1 MPKKFQ
7 SIFSSNEKIDQNL
20 NALFT
25 QHQDEGKNVNENV
38 ELDETGSVVSFQS
51 NNDEQQPTSNEERDK
66 KSTNKNNKKNKF
78 DQEKE
83 KRTVFVGN
91 LQKDC
96 KKEVFN
102 VTRVF
107 VLKIEKF

>member
-20 NALFT
+20 NALFA
-25 QHQDEGKNVNENV
+25 QKQNEGDNINELEDEIN
-38 ELDETGSVVSFQS
+38 ETGSVVSFES
-51 NNDEQQPTSNEERDK
+51 NNDQQPASNDQEKNK
-66 KSTNKNNKKNKF
+66 KSDNKNTKKNKF
-78 DQEKE
+78 DIEKE

-96 KKEVFN
+96 KKEVLRHLRF
-102 VTRVF
+102 
-107 VLKIEKF
+107 